1 MSVILRVIACLG
13 AQGDLMR
20 GKFVP
25 VERDPSLR
33 FVRGD
38 RQCVFD
44 HKWPHRI
51 FFDREEMDL
60 QPAGVG
66 MTCQQPDMELT
77 RVCRVHA
84 EAGQRGAIR

>member
-1 MSVILRVIACLG
+1 MNACLG
-13 AQGDLMR
+13 AYGGFMR
-20 GKFVP
+20 GEFVP
-25 VERDPSLR
+25 IERSNSCPR

-38 RQCVFD
+38 SQCVVD

-60 QPAGVG
+60 QPAGVR